1 MIVYIISYSVGD
13 RVKEVFHQTP
23 RMSAYLVTFHISE
36 EFTVI
41 ADNND
46 ATRPYRILARP
57 NARGQGEYA
66 LAVGPPLTRWFEE
79 YFGIDYYTMGQNM
92 KNDQIAVPD
101 WASGATENWGFVSY
115 R

>member
-1 MIVYIISYSVGD
+1 MGD
-13 RVKEVFHQTP
+13 RVKEIFHTTP
-23 RMSAYLVTFHISE
+23 RMSAYLITFHISE

-46 ATRPYRILARP
+46 TARSYRILARP

-66 LAVGPPLTRWFEE
+66 LEVGPPLTRWLED
-79 YFGIDYYTMGQNM
+79 YFGIDYYTMAPDM
-92 KNDQIAVPD
+92 KNDQIASPF
-101 WASGATENWGFVSY
+101 WASGATENWGLVTY